1 MEKTFTW
8 TYNVI
13 KSCNNDFHFDCAD
26 VLISLFKVKYGET
39 ERFHQL
45 TELRTNKW
53 IAIHGI
59 LV

>member
-13 KSCNNDFHFDCAD
+13 RSCNHDFHFDCAD
-26 VLISLFKVKYGET
+26 VLISLFKVKYGES
-39 ERFHQL
+39 EMYHQL
-45 TELRTNKW
+45 KELRTNKW
-53 IAIHGI
+53 ILIHGI

>member
-13 KSCNNDFHFDCAD
+13 RSCNNDFHFDCAD
-26 VLISLFKVKYGET
+26 VLISLFKVKYGES
-39 ERFHQL
+39 EMFHQL
-45 TELRTNKW
+45 NELRADKW